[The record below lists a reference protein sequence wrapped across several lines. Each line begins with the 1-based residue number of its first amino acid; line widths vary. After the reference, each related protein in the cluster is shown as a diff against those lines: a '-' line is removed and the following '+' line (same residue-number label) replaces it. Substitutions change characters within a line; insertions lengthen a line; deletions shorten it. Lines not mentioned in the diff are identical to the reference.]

1 MNTTRMPWRIVS
13 VLSATATAGYV
24 CRVNV
29 STAGPL
35 LMKEFSLS
43 EVQMGRVFS
52 AFILGYALF
61 QIPSGAL
68 ADKWGTRKVLM
79 LAAWL
84 WVIITILQTTVGLGF
99 FQTSIFSALT
109 AFMIYRLMLG
119 IAASPTYPAA
129 GKGVASWV
137 QPYLQGRANG
147 VVLASIGLGA
157 ALTPPLVSNVM
168 VNWGWRIALI
178 ISAIPALIVA
188 LLWRK
193 IHAPQIL
200 PTKTIEKDLAPD
212 NSSDRAKLRSK
223 NFILLTISY
232 TLEGYVA
239 YIFVTWFY
247 IYLVRVRHFELL
259 SGAWMSSLAWILTI
273 ISIPLGGI
281 VADRLAVKS
290 SISKWSHRVVPM
302 IGLSLSAILIS
313 AGAHTQ
319 NAIVAAVSL
328 SFATALILCVE
339 APFWTTMMKIVG
351 KNSGTGGGIMNM
363 GTNAAGVISPV
374 LTPLLASYIG
384 WENALHV
391 AAIIAIVAA
400 VLWLGINI
408 ED

>member
-13 VLSATATAGYV
+13 ILSITATAGYI

-35 LMKEFSLS
+35 LMNEFNLS

-61 QIPSGAL
+61 QVPAGAL
-68 ADKWGTRKVLM
+68 ADKWGPRKVLM
-79 LAAWL
+79 LAAAL
-84 WVIITILQTTVGLGF
+84 WVIITVLQATVGLGI
-99 FQTSIFSALT
+99 FQTTIISALT
-109 AFMIYRLMLG
+109 AFMIYRFIFG
-119 IAASPTYPAA
+119 IAASPTYPAS

-137 QPYLQGRANG
+137 QPSLQGRANG

-157 ALTPPLVSNVM
+157 ALTPPLVSNIM
-168 VNWGWRIALI
+168 VEWGWRTALI

-188 LLWRK
+188 LLWKK
-193 IHAPQIL
+193 IHP
-200 PTKTIEKDLAPD
+200 PKTSTTIQKDFDSD
-212 NSSDRAKLRSK
+212 NLSDRKKLRSK
-223 NFILLTISY
+223 NFILLSISY

-247 IYLVRVRHFELL
+247 IYLVRERHFELL

-281 VADRLAVKS
+281 VADRLAAKP
-290 SISKWSHRVVPM
+290 SIHKWSHRVVPI
-302 IGLSLSAILIS
+302 IGLASSAALIS
-313 AGAHTQ
+313 LGAHTQ
-319 NAIVAAVSL
+319 SAIIAAVSL

-339 APFWTTMMKIVG
+339 APFWTTMMKIV
-351 KNSGTGGGIMNM
+351 MNF
-363 GTNAAGVISPV
+363 GTNAAGAISPV
-374 LTPLLASYIG
+374 LTPFLASYIG

-391 AAIIAIVAA
+391 AAVIAVVAA
-400 VLWLGINI
+400 ALWLWINVD
-408 ED
+408 E

>member
-13 VLSATATAGYV
+13 ILSITATAGYI

-35 LMKEFSLS
+35 LMNEFNLS

-61 QIPSGAL
+61 QVPAGAL
-68 ADKWGTRKVLM
+68 ADKWGPRKVLM
-79 LAAWL
+79 LAAAL
-84 WVIITILQTTVGLGF
+84 WVIITVLQATVGLGI
-99 FQTSIFSALT
+99 FQTTIISAVT
-109 AFMIYRLMLG
+109 AFMIYRFILG
-119 IAASPTYPAA
+119 IAASPTYPAS

-137 QPYLQGRANG
+137 QPSLQGRANG

-157 ALTPPLVSNVM
+157 ALTPPLVSNIM
-168 VNWGWRIALI
+168 VEWGWRTALI

-188 LLWRK
+188 LLWQK
-193 IHAPQIL
+193 IHAPKTSI
-200 PTKTIEKDLAPD
+200 KTIQQDFDSD
-212 NSSDRAKLRSK
+212 NLSDRKKLRSK
-223 NFILLTISY
+223 NFILLSISY

-247 IYLVRVRHFELL
+247 IYLVRERHFELL

-281 VADRLAVKS
+281 IADRLAAKP
-290 SISKWSHRVVPM
+290 SIHKWSHRVVPI
-302 IGLSLSAILIS
+302 IGLASSAALIS
-313 AGAHTQ
+313 LGAHTQ
-319 NAIVAAVSL
+319 SAIIAAVSL

-351 KNSGTGGGIMNM
+351 KNSGTGGGIMNF
-363 GTNAAGVISPV
+363 GTNAAGAISPV
-374 LTPLLASYIG
+374 LTPFLASYIG

-391 AAIIAIVAA
+391 AAVIAVVAA
-400 VLWLGINI
+400 ALWLWINVD
-408 ED
+408 E

>member
-1 MNTTRMPWRIVS
+1 MTTSRKPWRIVS
-13 VLSATATAGYV
+13 MRSATATASYI

-61 QIPSGAL
+61 QVPAGAL
-68 ADKWGTRKVLM
+68 ADKWGTRRVLM
-79 LAAWL
+79 LVAWL
-84 WVIITILQTTVGLGF
+84 WIIITVMQATVGLGI
-99 FQTSIFSALT
+99 FQTSIISALT
-109 AFMIYRLMLG
+109 AFMVYRFMLG

-137 QPYLQGRANG
+137 QSSLQGRANG

-157 ALTPPLVSNVM
+157 ALTPLLVSNVM
-168 VNWGWRIALI
+168 VNWGWRIAI
-178 ISAIPALIVA
+178 VMSAIPALIVA
-188 LLWRK
+188 FSWRK
-193 IHAPQIL
+193 IHAPQTSI
-200 PTKTIEKDLAPD
+200 TKTNQKDLAAD
-212 NSSDRAKLRSK
+212 ISRDLEKLRSK
-223 NFILLTISY
+223 NFILLSISY

-247 IYLVRVRHFELL
+247 IYLVRQRHFELL

-273 ISIPLGGI
+273 ISIPLGGF
-281 VADRLAVKS
+281 VADKLAVNS

-302 IGLSLSAILIS
+302 IGLSLSGILIA

-319 NAIVAAVSL
+319 SAIIAAVSL

-351 KNSGTGGGIMNM
+351 KNSGTG
-363 GTNAAGVISPV
+363 V
-374 LTPLLASYIG
+374 
-384 WENALHV
+384 AL
-391 AAIIAIVAA
+391 
-400 VLWLGINI
+400 
-408 ED
+408 

>member
-13 VLSATATAGYV
+13 ILSATATAGYI

-43 EVQMGRVFS
+43 EVEMGRVFS

-61 QIPSGAL
+61 QVPAGAL
-68 ADKWGTRKVLM
+68 ADKWGPRKVLM

-84 WVIITILQTTVGLGF
+84 WVIITVVQATVGLGI
-99 FQTSIFSALT
+99 FQTSIITALT
-109 AFMIYRLMLG
+109 AFMVYRFMLG
-119 IAASPTYPAA
+119 IAASPAYPAA
-129 GKGVASWV
+129 GKGVASWG
-137 QPYLQGRANG
+137 QPPLQGRANG

-168 VNWGWRIALI
+168 VNWGWRIAI
-178 ISAIPALIVA
+178 VISAIPALIVA

-193 IHAPQIL
+193 IHAPQ
-200 PTKTIEKDLAPD
+200 TSVKTIQKDVAPD
-212 NSSDRAKLRSK
+212 TSRGSEKLRSK
-223 NFILLTISY
+223 NFILLSISY
-232 TLEGYVA
+232 ALEGYVA

-247 IYLVRVRHFELL
+247 IYLVRQRHFELL

-273 ISIPLGGI
+273 ISIPLGGF
-281 VADRLAVKS
+281 VADKLAVNF
-290 SISKWSHRVVPM
+290 SIRKWSHRVVPM
-302 IGLSLSAILIS
+302 IGLSLSGILIA

-319 NAIVAAVSL
+319 SAIVAAVSL

-374 LTPLLASYIG
+374 LTPLLASYVG
-384 WENALHV
+384 WENALHI
-391 AAIIAIVAA
+391 AAIIAVVAA
-400 VLWLGINI
+400 ILWLRI
-408 ED
+408 DVDK

>member
-1 MNTTRMPWRIVS
+1 MNKACMPWRIVS
-13 VLSATATAGYV
+13 ILSATATAGYM

-35 LMKEFSLS
+35 LMNEFNLS

-61 QIPSGAL
+61 QVPAGAL
-68 ADKWGTRKVLM
+68 ADKWGPRKVLM
-79 LAAWL
+79 LAGWL
-84 WVIITILQTTVGLGF
+84 WVVITVLQASVGLGI
-99 FQTSIFSALT
+99 FQTTIISALT
-109 AFMIYRLMLG
+109 AFMIYRFMLG

-137 QPYLQGRANG
+137 PSSLQGRANG

-168 VNWGWRIALI
+168 INWGWRIALI
-178 ISAIPALIVA
+178 ISAIPALIVV
-188 LLWRK
+188 LLWQK
-193 IHAPQIL
+193 IHAP
-200 PTKTIEKDLAPD
+200 KTSTTTVQKDFAVDKL
-212 NSSDRAKLRSK
+212 SDHRKLRSK
-223 NFILLTISY
+223 NFILLSISY

-247 IYLVRVRHFELL
+247 IYLVKERHFELL

-281 VADRLAVKS
+281 VADRLAAKP
-290 SISKWSHRVVPM
+290 SIRKWSHRIVPM
-302 IGLSLSAILIS
+302 IGLASSAALIS
-313 AGAHTQ
+313 LGAHTES
-319 NAIVAAVSL
+319 AIIAAVSL

-339 APFWTTMMKIVG
+339 APFWTVMMKIVG
-351 KNSGTGGGIMNM
+351 KNSGTGGGIMNF
-363 GTNAAGVISPV
+363 GTNAAGAISPV
-374 LTPLLASYIG
+374 LTPFLASYIG

-391 AAIIAIVAA
+391 AALIAVVAA
-400 VLWLGINI
+400 TLWLWINVD
-408 ED
+408 E